1 MSCAAHPSFCS
12 KAPKGPCARRNTP
25 PSIGKHQENP
35 SQTGQETTSGLGWE
49 RDGNAAGSC
58 CPGTL
63 LAITVGG
70 DAAASSSGS
79 ALGDAAAGAH
89 RRKRERRGRGH
100 CRSGGRRVD
109 QHAHEAALRATPPR
123 PRAIQRQTA
132 RRRSRSQRPRR
143 AVRAARNLFLDH
155 FDRAGHDAM
164 QTIRALRRRSIA
176 APQVEPSR
184 VPWRERVTIAPR
196 GPRSTPLDL
205 APLLPLPPKTRRAF
219 DDRARRLLRPDD
231 HARRKKPS
239 PQRPRA
245 AVRAPADRPNAQHR
259 ADRRTRTRARARL
272 RRCAPIPDD
281 GDDDEFK
288 PAPPA
293 GVRARRSAAREPH
306 AGCGGRGG
314 GGRARRSAR
323 RKACPKRETRW
334 PRCGESTEPPPP
346 TTNDRSTAVTASQ
359 CGAGSEAP
367 SLAATIA

>member
-25 PSIGKHQENP
+25 PSIEKHQENP

-184 VPWRERVTIAPR
+184 VPWRERVTSRPTVR
-196 GPRSTPLDL
+196 DQPRSTSRPSSLF
-205 APLLPLPPKTRRAF
+205 PPKRAAPSTTARAGSSALMTTRAEKNLRPN
-219 DDRARRLLRPDD
+219 DRAPRCAHPPTDQTRSTEQIAERALARARACDA
-231 HARRKKPS
+231 ARRS
-239 PQRPRA
+239 LTTVTTTSSNLHHLRECELGE
-245 AVRAPADRPNAQHR
+245 VLLEN
-259 ADRRTRTRARARL
+259 RTRAAAAAAAVAAHGGALGEKRV
-272 RRCAPIPDD
+272 RRGRRD
-281 GDDDEFK
+281 GLGVES
-288 PAPPA
+288 PPN
-293 GVRARRSAAREPH
+293 RHRQR
-306 AGCGGRGG
+306 
-314 GGRARRSAR
+314 
-323 RKACPKRETRW
+323 
-334 PRCGESTEPPPP
+334 P
-346 TTNDRSTAVTASQ
+346 TTVAQR
-359 CGAGSEAP
+359 
-367 SLAATIA
+367 